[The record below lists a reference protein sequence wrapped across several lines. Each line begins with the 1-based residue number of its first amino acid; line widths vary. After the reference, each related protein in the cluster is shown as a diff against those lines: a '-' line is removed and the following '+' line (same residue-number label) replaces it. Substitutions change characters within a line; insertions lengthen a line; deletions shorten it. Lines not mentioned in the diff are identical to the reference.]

1 MNTLP
6 AMSFLLDTLGFAAR
20 GFIVFLTVTASAAA
34 VIVLARRR
42 AAAPSLE
49 VTPLHDRFDD
59 LRDALRAAT
68 TDGAGRKVLHR
79 ERKARRKAPV
89 TAGRRVF
96 VLDFEGDILASAVA
110 SLREEVTAI
119 LQTAAKGD
127 EVVLRLESP
136 GGAVA
141 HYGLAASQLA
151 RLRAHGL
158 TLTVCVDR
166 VAASGGYMM
175 ACVGQRIVAAP
186 FAILGSIGVV
196 TQIPNVRKLLE
207 RHDVHVEEVTAGEY
221 KRTVTVFG
229 EVTEKGRQK
238 LREQLDETHDHFK
251 DFVHTH
257 RPSLDLARVA
267 TGEHWL
273 GTRAL
278 ALGLVD
284 ELATSD
290 DVLLARAAEA
300 KVYRV
305 RYRPEANWRQRLG
318 GAAAEVVDRVVLTLL
333 GRARS
338 VERG

>member
-1 MNTLP
+1 
-6 AMSFLLDTLGFAAR
+6 MSLLLDTLGFAAR
-20 GFIVFLTVTASAAA
+20 GFIVFVTVTASAAA
-34 VIVLARRR
+34 VILLARRR

-49 VTPLHDRFDD
+49 VTPLHDRFED
-59 LRDALRAAT
+59 LRDALRVAVVDA
-68 TDGAGRKVLHR
+68 AGRKALMR
-79 ERKARRKAPV
+79 ARKARRKAPE

-96 VLDFEGDILASAVA
+96 VLDFDGDLLASAVV

-119 LQTAAKGD
+119 LQVATAGD

-151 RLRAHGL
+151 RLRAQGIA
-158 TLTVCVDR
+158 LTVCVDR

-207 RHDVHVEEVTAGEY
+207 RHDVHVEEVTAGEF

-229 EVTEKGRQK
+229 EVTDKGRQK
-238 LREQLDETHDHFK
+238 LREQLDETHGHFK
-251 DFVHTH
+251 DFVHSTAP
-257 RPSLDLARVA
+257 RSTSR
-267 TGEHWL
+267 GSRRREHWL

-278 ALGLVD
+278 SWVSSTSSPPATTCSSRARPRRRCFACDTARRRAGGSALAVRSRRSSTACCSPSSVG
-284 ELATSD
+284 
-290 DVLLARAAEA
+290 RAASS
-300 KVYRV
+300 
-305 RYRPEANWRQRLG
+305 
-318 GAAAEVVDRVVLTLL
+318 
-333 GRARS
+333 RS
-338 VERG
+338 